1 MLKPIIKE
9 DGVTPRERYLAK
21 LSEESFFGLWSY
33 PNVYTDEGYSKNK
46 VGKELCDLLVVVGD
60 TAIIF
65 SDKDIKF
72 NAGKEINVAWKRW
85 FKKSVVKSA
94 GQLFGAESWL
104 RNRSGRTFLDKE
116 CKNEFPIDLAEVKKI
131 HLVAVTCNTADGVL
145 NYYGGTS
152 QSLLQQYYLNEK
164 QCMETPFCIGDLYP
178 EKSFVHVLDE
188 FTLDLL
194 MSHLDTITDFIHYLE
209 TKANAIR
216 TGMLMMAT
224 GEEEILSVYL
234 QNRVFGSLVGKI
246 LHPTGNIERD
256 GGMSLVEGLWDEY
269 ISDELYIFSQS
280 LYKQYDI
287 FDRLIERFSEH
298 ILAARVGLGQDL
310 PFSTHER
317 AVRHLAQEPRVA
329 RAVLSQG
336 FMDKFDEVPKNK
348 RSSRVAIS
356 PSDPQKAY
364 IFLFI
369 PRDEGQTDEE
379 YREQRL
385 KYNEA
390 YAFVAKYKHPNVV
403 KFVVISTEP
412 KGTESRSEDIYSV
425 EYLEEFNKE
434 HIQQA
439 KELQK
444 NERILNDTWALRSN
458 LVTGVHRNKG
468 QKRNMIPKYRRNDPC
483 PCGSGKK
490 FKKCCINSI

>member
-65 SDKDIKF
+65 SDKDIKL
-72 NAGKEINVAWKRW
+72 NTGKEINVAWKRW

-152 QSLLQQYYLNEK
+152 ESLLQQYYLNEK
-164 QCMETPFCIGDLYP
+164 QCMDIPFCIGDLYP

-209 TKANAIR
+209 TKSRAIR
-216 TGMLMMAT
+216 SGVLMMAA

-234 QNRVFGSLVGKI
+234 QNRVRGSLVGKI

-269 ISDELYIFSQS
+269 ISGGLYIF
-280 LYKQYDI
+280 L
-287 FDRLIERFSEH
+287 
-298 ILAARVGLGQDL
+298 
-310 PFSTHER
+310 
-317 AVRHLAQEPRVA
+317 
-329 RAVLSQG
+329 
-336 FMDKFDEVPKNK
+336 KF
-348 RSSRVAIS
+348 
-356 PSDPQKAY
+356 Y
-364 IFLFI
+364 
-369 PRDEGQTDEE
+369 
-379 YREQRL
+379 
-385 KYNEA
+385 
-390 YAFVAKYKHPNVV
+390 
-403 KFVVISTEP
+403 
-412 KGTESRSEDIYSV
+412 
-425 EYLEEFNKE
+425 
-434 HIQQA
+434 
-439 KELQK
+439 
-444 NERILNDTWALRSN
+444 
-458 LVTGVHRNKG
+458 
-468 QKRNMIPKYRRNDPC
+468 
-483 PCGSGKK
+483 
-490 FKKCCINSI
+490 INSMIYLIG

>member
-1 MLKPIIKE
+1 M
-9 DGVTPRERYLAK
+9 
-21 LSEESFFGLWSY
+21 
-33 PNVYTDEGYSKNK
+33 
-46 VGKELCDLLVVVGD
+46 
-60 TAIIF
+60 
-65 SDKDIKF
+65 
-72 NAGKEINVAWKRW
+72 
-85 FKKSVVKSA
+85 
-94 GQLFGAESWL
+94 
-104 RNRSGRTFLDKE
+104 
-116 CKNEFPIDLAEVKKI
+116 
-131 HLVAVTCNTADGVL
+131 
-145 NYYGGTS
+145 
-152 QSLLQQYYLNEK
+152 
-164 QCMETPFCIGDLYP
+164 
-178 EKSFVHVLDE
+178 
-188 FTLDLL
+188 
-194 MSHLDTITDFIHYLE
+194 
-209 TKANAIR
+209 
-216 TGMLMMAT
+216 
-224 GEEEILSVYL
+224 
-234 QNRVFGSLVGKI
+234 
-246 LHPTGNIERD
+246 
-256 GGMSLVEGLWDEY
+256 
-269 ISDELYIFSQS
+269 
-280 LYKQYDI
+280 
-287 FDRLIERFSEH
+287 
-298 ILAARVGLGQDL
+298 
-310 PFSTHER
+310 
-317 AVRHLAQEPRVA
+317 RHLAQEPRVA

-336 FMDKFDEVPKNK
+336 FIDKFDEVPKNK
-348 RSSRVAIS
+348 RSSRIAIS
-356 PSDPQKAY
+356 PSDPKKAY

-444 NERILNDTWALRSN
+444 NERILNDTWTLKSD